1 MKFGYGLLT
10 AQRPLDGEKSYA
22 EVYEETLDLVR
33 RAEAGGFD
41 SVWLTEHHF
50 FDDGYL
56 PSPLPFAA
64 AVARE
69 TEEIAVGTAVALAPL
84 YHPVRLAEDAAV
96 VDLLSGG
103 RFTLGLANGY
113 VDREFEA
120 FDVSKAERATR
131 TEEALEVCRRAWR
144 EGSFSFEG
152 EQFAF
157 EDLRVEPKPAQEGG
171 PRVLLGGTSKPA
183 VGRAGRTADGHVGI
197 IYYDEATSYRSSF
210 AQFRDN
216 AEWLASV
223 RDLDGDEFVLSAMQ
237 YAHVAETDEAAW
249 DALRPA
255 LVHSRRQ
262 YAKHAAGRDASEW
275 DLDSMSDERLAGLRA
290 GALVGSPGTVIERLR
305 EYERALEGELHLI
318 ARLWHPTLSHEALV
332 DSLELFAEEVVPA
345 FR

>member
-10 AQRPLDGEKSYA
+10 AQRPLDGETSYA
-22 EVYEETLDLVR
+22 EVYEETLDLAR
-33 RAEAGGFD
+33 RAEAAGFD

-69 TEEIAVGTAVALAPL
+69 TETIEIGTAVALAPL

-120 FDVSKAERATR
+120 FDVPKDERATR
-131 TEEALEVCRRAWR
+131 VEEAVEICRRAWR
-144 EGSFSFEG
+144 DGSFSFDG
-152 EQFAF
+152 EHYAF
-157 EDLRVEPKPAQEGG
+157 EDLRVEPKPAQAGG
-171 PRVLLGGTSKPA
+171 PRILLGGTSKPA

-197 IYYDEATSYRSSF
+197 LYYDESWSYPSSF

-223 RDLDGDEFVLSAMQ
+223 RDLDGEDFVLSAMQ
-237 YAHVAETDEAAW
+237 YAHVAEDDEAAW

-262 YAKHAAGRDASEW
+262 YAKHAAERDASDW
-275 DLDSMSDERLAGLRA
+275 DLDAMSDERLDGLRA
-290 GALVGSPGTVIERLR
+290 GALVGSPETVIERLR
-305 EYERALEGELHLI
+305 EYERALDGELHLV
-318 ARLWHPTLSHEALV
+318 ARLWHPTLPHDELV
-332 DSLELFAEEVVPA
+332 DSLELFADEVVPE